1 LNASVAEFAGD
12 ETEPKS
18 KLKMAPEFFGAD
30 VVVAVLRQDL
40 LFEEKGRTSVAY
52 IDPEASDSVNA
63 DPPFVA
69 DTPKIP

>member
-1 LNASVAEFAGD
+1 
-12 ETEPKS
+12 
-18 KLKMAPEFFGAD
+18 MAPEFFGAD